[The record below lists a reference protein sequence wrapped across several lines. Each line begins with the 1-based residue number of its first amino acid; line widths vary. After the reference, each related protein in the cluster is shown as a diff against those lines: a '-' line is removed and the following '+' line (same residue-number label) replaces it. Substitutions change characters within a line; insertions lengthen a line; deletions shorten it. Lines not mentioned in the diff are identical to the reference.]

1 MISKVFYTFVY
12 SIVKNMSKKT
22 ILVYIGIGCLLA
34 VLAMWSFRST
44 ERRMLEVAEHTFV
57 DAVHQDL
64 DERKKKSEDLIS
76 FFSGKTKEKYV
87 NLIIQS
93 DGGKEESHSLKDLDY
108 SRNIDEGVYE
118 RFIQTA
124 LILLD
129 NKICS
134 DSLAGIWKEKL
145 VSNGI
150 RAEML
155 VCVNYKGCGTLTLP
169 DSLINGFNS
178 LPSYF
183 AGITNEIKL
192 NAYINISIGSV
203 LFGGIYPLVFVVL
216 ILGWS
221 IYAVS
226 FVIWNK
232 RLPLGC
238 YKLAMGIIYNPME
251 GYILNKRKFI
261 KLPPKHNAIMK
272 ALLEAEDYQRHGV
285 DLLTTVWGVKESNME
300 KLYNAISLLRKTLK
314 NLGNGFDIESNGE
327 GYFRLK
333 APNLNKNVKH

>member
-1 MISKVFYTFVY
+1 MTGVKAESCFLMISKVFYTFVY

-155 VCVNYKGCGTLTLP
+155 V
-169 DSLINGFNS
+169 
-178 LPSYF
+178 
-183 AGITNEIKL
+183 
-192 NAYINISIGSV
+192 
-203 LFGGIYPLVFVVL
+203 
-216 ILGWS
+216 
-221 IYAVS
+221 
-226 FVIWNK
+226 
-232 RLPLGC
+232 
-238 YKLAMGIIYNPME
+238 
-251 GYILNKRKFI
+251 
-261 KLPPKHNAIMK
+261 
-272 ALLEAEDYQRHGV
+272 
-285 DLLTTVWGVKESNME
+285 
-300 KLYNAISLLRKTLK
+300 
-314 NLGNGFDIESNGE
+314 
-327 GYFRLK
+327 
-333 APNLNKNVKH
+333 